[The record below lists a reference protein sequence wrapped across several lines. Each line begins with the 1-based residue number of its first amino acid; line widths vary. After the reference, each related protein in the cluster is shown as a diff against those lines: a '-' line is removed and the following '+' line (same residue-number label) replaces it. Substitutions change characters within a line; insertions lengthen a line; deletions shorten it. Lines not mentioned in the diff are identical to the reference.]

1 MPKIVIPYYSA
12 SGHTRRLA
20 EAVLEGVES
29 INSEVSL
36 INVEEMSE
44 DSWSLLEKADAIIFG
59 SPTFMGGVAGK
70 YKLFLDETAYRGF
83 WTERKFV
90 DKMAAGFTVATYPSG
105 DKLNTII
112 QLAIFAAQYG
122 MIWVNNCDI
131 GNKVSSSPNDHNEWG
146 SWLGV
151 MATSIAD
158 KSKLIGDDDIHTAKQ
173 FGIRFA
179 NSVNR
184 WVK

>member
-1 MPKIVIPYYSA
+1 
-12 SGHTRRLA
+12 
-20 EAVLEGVES
+20 
-29 INSEVSL
+29 
-36 INVEEMSE
+36 
-44 DSWSLLEKADAIIFG
+44 
-59 SPTFMGGVAGK
+59 
-70 YKLFLDETAYRGF
+70 
-83 WTERKFV
+83 
-90 DKMAAGFTVATYPSG
+90 
-105 DKLNTII
+105 
-112 QLAIFAAQYG
+112 

-131 GNKVSSSPNDHNEWG
+131 GYKVSSSPNDHNEWG

-158 KSKLIGDDDIHTAKQ
+158 KSKLISNDDIQTAKQ

>member
-12 SGHTRRLA
+12 SGHTHRLA
-20 EAVLEGVES
+20 EAILEGVS
-29 INSEVSL
+29 LVNSDVSL
-36 INVEEMSE
+36 INVDEMSE
-44 DSWSLLEKADAIIFG
+44 EYWSLLEKADVIIFG
-59 SPTFMGGVAGK
+59 SPTFMGGVSGK
-70 YKLFLDETAYRGF
+70 YKLFLDETSYRGY
-83 WTERKFV
+83 WTEQKFV

-105 DKLNTII
+105 DKLNTIF

-131 GNKVSSSPNDHNEWG
+131 GNKVSSSSNDHNECG

-151 MATSIAD
+151 MATSISD
-158 KSKLIGDDDIHTAKQ
+158 KSKMISDDDIQTGKQ

-184 WVK
+184 WFK